1 MKAFEAIKDEDGSF
15 VCPYCKAKYKGSA
28 GLYQHFR
35 FKHGLS
41 SKDVYDDL
49 CKKDT
54 DGICIICGRE
64 TAFKNGR
71 YLLTCSPECKAKWF
85 SIDEM
90 RAQKISHSRRKYS
103 TDSFIEKA
111 KELHGDK
118 FEYSQTEL
126 STLRGTV
133 SITCKKHG
141 VFETVASYH
150 LLDMC
155 GGCRKCAYESMVNT
169 RSKWTEEEKNQVKE
183 LRRRTNTEKY
193 GNVAGPVPFGSDA
206 YKTIIREKLGVE
218 NPFCSEEIK
227 EKIKKTN
234 LAKYG
239 FENPAYLEKTKK
251 AGHTKQANKKRYQTH
266 KKNNSFNASRPEE
279 EFYEFLLSVFGKDDV
294 FRNYEDDARYPFAC
308 DFYIKSQDLF
318 IELNLYFTHGFHW
331 FNENDPEDQAK
342 KKLWE
347 ERTKGKDLYSVAITV
362 WTIQDPI
369 KRETAEKNNLNY
381 VVLWNLEEIERYKN
395 ELLERVL
402 HTGIHNLA

>member
-103 TDSFIEKA
+103 T
-111 KELHGDK
+111 
-118 FEYSQTEL
+118 
-126 STLRGTV
+126 
-133 SITCKKHG
+133 
-141 VFETVASYH
+141 
-150 LLDMC
+150 
-155 GGCRKCAYESMVNT
+155 
-169 RSKWTEEEKNQVKE
+169 
-183 LRRRTNTEKY
+183 
-193 GNVAGPVPFGSDA
+193 
-206 YKTIIREKLGVE
+206 
-218 NPFCSEEIK
+218 
-227 EKIKKTN
+227 
-234 LAKYG
+234 
-239 FENPAYLEKTKK
+239 
-251 AGHTKQANKKRYQTH
+251 
-266 KKNNSFNASRPEE
+266 
-279 EFYEFLLSVFGKDDV
+279 
-294 FRNYEDDARYPFAC
+294 
-308 DFYIKSQDLF
+308 
-318 IELNLYFTHGFHW
+318 
-331 FNENDPEDQAK
+331 
-342 KKLWE
+342 
-347 ERTKGKDLYSVAITV
+347 AITV

-395 ELLERVL
+395 ALLERVL